1 MKFTITQEA
10 FAEGLQNAVSAV
22 NPRSTLP
29 ILSNVL
35 LQAADGQL
43 VLTATDL
50 EFTVRT
56 KVPAQVGKAG
66 ATTLPAKR
74 ISTLVKDLPKADIEV
89 EIDAKSVATLRS
101 GAGVYRIFG
110 LPEAEFPGLPAFDD
124 AVEFTL
130 KSSELKDGLRKT
142 HYAISLD
149 ETRYVLNGIFFSF
162 KGDKLTLV
170 ATDGRRLALAEVNDL
185 EIPPSQEREFIVRTK
200 AIHELMR
207 ALADDGDVTIRLAQ
221 NMVQFDCGPTTLISK
236 LVEGNYPNYVQVIPT
251 KVNERVTVER
261 EGLLNAVRR
270 VSLLNNEKTASV
282 RLNFGKGNID
292 ITSNTPEVGEARESM
307 AVNYK
312 GRDISIAFNP
322 EFLMAPLRYL
332 QEDEV
337 HFELI
342 DDISPGVIKIKAPF
356 VYVLMPMRVGGV

>member
-10 FAEGLQNAVSAV
+10 FSDGLQNAVSAV

-35 LQAADGQL
+35 LQAAEDH
-43 VLTATDL
+43 LTLTSTDL
-50 EFTVRT
+50 DFTVRT
-56 KVPAQVGKAG
+56 KVAAKVGKSG

-74 ISTLVKDLPKADIEV
+74 LSTLVKDLPRTEIEV
-89 EIDAKSVATLRS
+89 EVDGKSQATLHS
-101 GAGVYRIFG
+101 GAGVYKIFG
-110 LPEAEFPGLPAFDD
+110 LPEAEFPGLPAFEE
-124 AVEFTL
+124 AVEFKL
-130 KSSELKDGLRKT
+130 KSADLKDGLRKT

-162 KGDKLTLV
+162 KADKLTLV
-170 ATDGRRLALAEVNDL
+170 ATDGRRLALAEINDL

-207 ALADDGDVTIRLAQ
+207 ALKDDGEVVIRLAQ
-221 NMVQFDCGPTTLISK
+221 NLVQFDCGPTTLISK

-261 EGLLNAVRR
+261 ESLLNAVRR

-282 RLNFGKGNID
+282 RLSFAKGNID
-292 ITSNTPEVGEARESM
+292 ITSNTPEVGEARETLPVS
-307 AVNYK
+307 YK
-312 GRDISIAFNP
+312 GKDISISFNP

-342 DDISPGVIKIKAPF
+342 DDISPGVIKINAPF
-356 VYVLMPMRVGGV
+356 VYVLMPMRVGGA

>member
-1 MKFTITQEA
+1 MKFTIPQDA

-35 LQAADGQL
+35 LQASDGEL
-43 VLTATDL
+43 VLTSTDL
-50 EFTVRT
+50 DFTVRT
-56 KVPAQVGKAG
+56 RVEAKVSKSG
-66 ATTLPAKR
+66 ATTLPARR
-74 ISTLVKDLPKADIEV
+74 ISTLVKDLPKTDIEV
-89 EIDAKSVATLRS
+89 EVDVKSLATLKS
-101 GAGVYRIFG
+101 GAGVYKVFG
-110 LPEAEFPGLPAFDD
+110 MPEAEFPGLPAFED
-124 AVEFTL
+124 AVEFKL
-130 KSSELKDGLRKT
+130 KASDLKDGLRKT

-200 AIHELMR
+200 AITELMR
-207 ALADDGDVTIRLAQ
+207 ALKDDGEVVIRLAQ

-261 EGLLNAVRR
+261 ETLLNAVRR
-270 VSLLNNEKTASV
+270 VSLLNTEKTASV
-282 RLNFGKGNID
+282 RLNFIKGKIE
-292 ITSNTPEVGEARESM
+292 ITSNTPEVGEAREEM
-307 AVNYK
+307 AVSYK
-312 GRDISIAFNP
+312 GKDISIAFNP

-332 QEDEV
+332 SEDEV

-342 DDISPGVIKIKAPF
+342 DDISPGVLKINAPY
-356 VYVLMPMRVGGV
+356 VYVLMPMRVGA

>member
-1 MKFTITQEA
+1 MKFTISQEA

-22 NPRSTLP
+22 NSRSTLP

-35 LQAADGQL
+35 LQASNGEL

-50 EFTVRT
+50 DFTVRT
-56 KVPAQVGKAG
+56 KAEAKVGKSG
-66 ATTLPAKR
+66 STTLPAR
-74 ISTLVKDLPKADIEV
+74 HLSTLVKDLPKTDIEV
-89 EIDAKSVATLRS
+89 EVDGKSMATLKS
-101 GAGVYRIFG
+101 GAGVYKIFG
-110 LPEAEFPGLPAFDD
+110 MPEAEFPGLPAFEG
-124 AVEFTL
+124 AVEFKL
-130 KSSELKDGLRKT
+130 KASDLKDGLRKT

-185 EIPPSQEREFIVRTK
+185 EIPPSQER
-200 AIHELMR
+200 
-207 ALADDGDVTIRLAQ
+207 ALHDDGEVVVRISQ

-261 EGLLNAVRR
+261 ETLLNAVRR
-270 VSLLNNEKTASV
+270 VSLLNTEKTASV
-282 RLNFGKGNID
+282 RLNFTKGRIE
-292 ITSNTPEVGEARESM
+292 ITSNTPEVGEAREEM
-307 AVNYK
+307 AVSYK
-312 GRDISIAFNP
+312 GKDISIAFNP

-332 QEDEV
+332 SEDEV

-342 DDISPGVIKIKAPF
+342 DDISPGVIKINAPF
-356 VYVLMPMRVGGV
+356 VYVLMPMRVGA

>member
-1 MKFTITQEA
+1 MKFTISQDA
-10 FAEGLQNAVSAV
+10 FSNGLQNAVSAV

-35 LQAADGQL
+35 LQAAGETL
-43 VLTATDL
+43 TLTATDL
-50 EFTVRT
+50 DFTVRT
-56 KVPAQVGKAG
+56 KVPSKVAKSG
-66 ATTLPAKR
+66 ATTLPAR
-74 ISTLVKDLPKADIEV
+74 RLSTLVKDLPKTDIEV
-89 EIDAKSVATLRS
+89 EVDAKSVATLHS

-110 LPEAEFPGLPAFDD
+110 MPEAEFPGFPAFED
-124 AVEFTL
+124 AVQFTL
-130 KSSELKDGLRKT
+130 KAADLKDGLRKT

-185 EIPPSQEREFIVRTK
+185 EIAPSQERDFIVRTK
-200 AIHELMR
+200 AVHELMR
-207 ALADDGDVTIRLAQ
+207 VIPDDGEVTVSLAQ
-221 NMVQFDCGPTTLISK
+221 NMVQFDCGPTTVISK
-236 LVEGNYPNYVQVIPT
+236 LVEGNYPNYLQVIPS
-251 KVNERVTVER
+251 KVNERITVER
-261 EGLLNAVRR
+261 ESLLNAVRR

-282 RLNFGKGNID
+282 RLTFGKGNID

-312 GRDISIAFNP
+312 GKDISVSFNP

-342 DDISPGVIKIKAPF
+342 DDISPGVIKINAPF
-356 VYVLMPMRVGGV
+356 VYVLMPMRLGA

>member
-43 VLTATDL
+43 VLTSTDL
-50 EFTVRT
+50 DFTVRT
-56 KVPAQVGKAG
+56 KVPAKVGKSG
-66 ATTLPAKR
+66 ATTLPAR
-74 ISTLVKDLPKADIEV
+74 RLSTLVKDLPKADIEV
-89 EIDAKSVATLRS
+89 EVDAKSVATLHS
-101 GAGVYRIFG
+101 GAGVYKMFG
-110 LPEAEFPGLPAFDD
+110 MPEAEFPGLPAFDG

-130 KSSELKDGLRKT
+130 KAADLKDGLRKT

-200 AIHELMR
+200 TIHELMR
-207 ALADDGDVTIRLAQ
+207 ALGEDGDVVIRLAQ

-261 EGLLNAVRR
+261 EILLNAVRR
-270 VSLLNNEKTASV
+270 VSLLNTEKTASV
-282 RLNFGKGNID
+282 RLNFGKGGIE
-292 ITSNTPEVGEARESM
+292 ITCNTPEVGEARESV
-307 AVNYK
+307 AAQYK
-312 GRDISIAFNP
+312 GKDISIAFNP

-332 QEDEV
+332 QEDQV

-342 DDISPGVIKIKAPF
+342 DDISPGVIKINAPF
-356 VYVLMPMRVGGV
+356 VYVLMPMRVGGA

>member
-1 MKFTITQEA
+1 MKFTISQEA
-10 FAEGLQNAVSAV
+10 FADGLQNAVSAV

-35 LQAADGQL
+35 LQASGDT
-43 VLTATDL
+43 LTLTSTDL
-50 EFTVRT
+50 DFTVRT
-56 KVPAQVGKAG
+56 SVPAKTGKQG

-74 ISTLVKDLPKADIEV
+74 LSTLVKDLPKTDIEV
-89 EIDAKSVATLRS
+89 EVDSKSVATLHS
-101 GAGVYRIFG
+101 GAGVYKIFG
-110 LPEAEFPGLPAFDD
+110 LPEAEFPGLPAFEG
-124 AVEFTL
+124 AVEFNL
-130 KSSELKDGLRKT
+130 KSADLKDALRKT

-185 EIPPSQEREFIVRTK
+185 EIPKSQERDFIVRTK
-200 AIHELMR
+200 AIQELMR
-207 ALADDGDVTIRLAQ
+207 ALNDEGDVIIRLAQ
-221 NMVQFDCGPTTLISK
+221 NLVQFECGPTTLISK

-261 EGLLNAVRR
+261 EALLNAVRR

-282 RLNFGKGNID
+282 RLGFTKGNID
-292 ITSNTPEVGEARESM
+292 ITCNTPEVGEAREAL
-307 AVNYK
+307 AVSYK
-312 GRDISIAFNP
+312 GKDISIAFNP
-322 EFLMAPLRYL
+322 EFLLAPLRYL

-342 DDISPGVIKIKAPF
+342 DDISPGVIKINAPF
-356 VYVLMPMRVGGV
+356 VYVLMPMRVGGA

>member
-10 FAEGLQNAVSAV
+10 FSDGLQNAVSAV

-35 LQAADGQL
+35 LQAADDHL
-43 VLTATDL
+43 TMTATDL
-50 EFTVRT
+50 DFTVRT
-56 KVPAQVGKAG
+56 KVAAKIGKAG
-66 ATTLPAKR
+66 STTLPAKR
-74 ISTLVKDLPKADIEV
+74 LSTLVKDLPRAEIEV
-89 EIDAKSVATLRS
+89 EVDGKSQATLHS
-101 GAGVYRIFG
+101 GAGVYKIFG
-110 LPEAEFPGLPAFDD
+110 LPEAEFPGLPAFENS
-124 AVEFTL
+124 VEFKL
-130 KSSELKDGLRKT
+130 KAADLKDGLRKT

-162 KGDKLTLV
+162 KADKLTLV
-170 ATDGRRLALAEVNDL
+170 ATDGRRLALAEINDL
-185 EIPPSQEREFIVRTK
+185 EIPASQEREFIVRTK

-207 ALADDGDVTIRLAQ
+207 ALKDDGEVIIRLSQ
-221 NMVQFDCGPTTLISK
+221 NLVQFDCGPTTLISK

-261 EGLLNAVRR
+261 ESLLNAVRR

-282 RLNFGKGNID
+282 RLSFAKGSIE
-292 ITSNTPEVGEARESM
+292 ITSNTPEVGEAREAL
-307 AVNYK
+307 AVSYK
-312 GRDISIAFNP
+312 GKDISIAFNP

-342 DDISPGVIKIKAPF
+342 DDISPGVIKINAPF

>member
-35 LQAADGQL
+35 LQAADGHL
-43 VLTATDL
+43 VLTSTDL
-50 EFTVRT
+50 DFTVRT
-56 KVPAQVGKAG
+56 KVPAKIGKSG
-66 ATTLPAKR
+66 STTLPAKR
-74 ISTLVKDLPKADIEV
+74 LSTLVKDLPKTDIEV

-101 GAGVYRIFG
+101 GAGVYKIFG
-110 LPEAEFPGLPAFDD
+110 LPEAEFPGMPAFDG

-130 KSSELKDGLRKT
+130 KSADLKDALRKT

-170 ATDGRRLALAEVNDL
+170 ATDGRRLALAEVIDL
-185 EIPPSQEREFIVRTK
+185 EIPSSQEREFIVRTK

-207 ALADDGDVTIRLAQ
+207 ALRDDGDVTIRLAQ

-261 EGLLNAVRR
+261 EALLNAVRR

-282 RLNFGKGNID
+282 RLNFTKGNID

-312 GRDISIAFNP
+312 GREISIAFNP

-332 QEDEV
+332 QEDQV

-342 DDISPGVIKIKAPF
+342 DDISPGVIKINAPF
-356 VYVLMPMRVGGV
+356 VYVLMPMRVGGA

>member
-1 MKFTITQEA
+1 M
-10 FAEGLQNAVSAV
+10 
-22 NPRSTLP
+22 
-29 ILSNVL
+29 
-35 LQAADGQL
+35 
-43 VLTATDL
+43 
-50 EFTVRT
+50 
-56 KVPAQVGKAG
+56 
-66 ATTLPAKR
+66 
-74 ISTLVKDLPKADIEV
+74 
-89 EIDAKSVATLRS
+89 
-101 GAGVYRIFG
+101 
-110 LPEAEFPGLPAFDD
+110 PEAEFPGLPAFDS
-124 AVEFTL
+124 AVEFKL
-130 KSSELKDGLRKT
+130 KASDLKDGLRKT

-200 AIHELMR
+200 AITELMR
-207 ALADDGDVTIRLAQ
+207 ALKDDGEVVIRLAQ

-261 EGLLNAVRR
+261 ETLLNAVRR
-270 VSLLNNEKTASV
+270 VSLLNTEKTASV
-282 RLNFGKGNID
+282 RLNFSKGKIE
-292 ITSNTPEVGEARESM
+292 ITSNTPEVGEAREEM

-312 GRDISIAFNP
+312 GKDISIAFNP

-332 QEDEV
+332 SEDEV

-342 DDISPGVIKIKAPF
+342 DDISPGVIKINAPF
-356 VYVLMPMRVGGV
+356 VYVLMPMRVGA

>member
-1 MKFTITQEA
+1 MRFTITQEA
-10 FAEGLQNAVSAV
+10 FADGLQNAVSAV

-35 LQAADGQL
+35 LQAADGFL
-43 VLTATDL
+43 VLTSTDL
-50 EFTVRT
+50 DFTVRT
-56 KVPAQVGKAG
+56 KVPAKVGKSG

-74 ISTLVKDLPKADIEV
+74 LSTLVKDLPKTEIEV
-89 EIDAKSVATLRS
+89 EVDAKSVATLKS
-101 GAGVYRIFG
+101 GAGVYRIYG
-110 LPEAEFPGLPAFDD
+110 MPETEFPGLPAFEG

-130 KSSELKDGLRKT
+130 KSADLKDGLRKT

-162 KGDKLTLV
+162 KADKLTLV

-185 EIPPSQEREFIVRTK
+185 EIPASQEREFIVRTK
-200 AIHELMR
+200 TIHELMR
-207 ALADDGDVTIRLAQ
+207 MLGDEGDVVVRLAQ

-251 KVNERVTVER
+251 KVNERVAVER
-261 EGLLNAVRR
+261 EMLLNAVRR

-282 RLNFGKGNID
+282 RLNFTKGNLD

-307 AVNYK
+307 AINYK
-312 GRDISIAFNP
+312 GQDISIAFNP

-332 QEDEV
+332 QEDQV

-342 DDISPGVIKIKAPF
+342 DDISPGVLKINAPF
-356 VYVLMPMRVGGV
+356 VYVLMPMRVGAS

>member
-1 MKFTITQEA
+1 MKFTIPQDA

-35 LQAADGQL
+35 LQAANGEL
-43 VLTATDL
+43 VLTSTDL
-50 EFTVRT
+50 DFTVRT
-56 KVPAQVGKAG
+56 KVETKVGKSG
-66 ATTLPAKR
+66 ATTLPAR
-74 ISTLVKDLPKADIEV
+74 RLSTLVKDLPKTDIEV
-89 EIDAKSVATLRS
+89 EVDAKSMATLKS
-101 GAGVYRIFG
+101 GAGVYKIYG
-110 LPEAEFPGLPAFDD
+110 MPEAEFPGLPAFEG
-124 AVEFTL
+124 AVEFKL
-130 KSSELKDGLRKT
+130 KAADLKDGLRKT

-200 AIHELMR
+200 AISELMR
-207 ALADDGDVTIRLAQ
+207 ALKDDGEVVIRLAQ

-261 EGLLNAVRR
+261 ETLLNAVRR
-270 VSLLNNEKTASV
+270 VSLLNTEKTASV
-282 RLNFGKGNID
+282 RLNFSKGKIE
-292 ITSNTPEVGEARESM
+292 ITSNTPEVGEAREEM

-312 GRDISIAFNP
+312 GKDISIAFNP

-332 QEDEV
+332 SEDEV

-342 DDISPGVIKIKAPF
+342 DDISPGVVKINAPF
-356 VYVLMPMRVGGV
+356 VYVLMPMRVGA

>member
-1 MKFTITQEA
+1 MKFTISQEA

-22 NPRSTLP
+22 NARSTLP

-35 LQAADGQL
+35 LQTSDDEL
-43 VLTATDL
+43 VLTSTDL
-50 EFTVRT
+50 DFTVRT
-56 KVPAQVGKAG
+56 RVPAKIGKSG
-66 ATTLPAKR
+66 STTLPAKR
-74 ISTLVKDLPKADIEV
+74 LSTLVKDLPKTDIEV
-89 EIDAKSVATLRS
+89 EVDAKSLATMKS
-101 GAGVYRIFG
+101 GAGVYKIFG
-110 LPEAEFPGLPAFDD
+110 MPEAEFPGLPAFED
-124 AVEFTL
+124 AVEFKL
-130 KSSELKDGLRKT
+130 KASDLRDGLRKT

-162 KGDKLTLV
+162 KSDKLTLV

-200 AIHELMR
+200 AITELMR
-207 ALADDGDVTIRLAQ
+207 ALADDGEVVIRLAQ
-221 NMVQFDCGPTTLISK
+221 NLVQFDCGPTTLVSK

-261 EGLLNAVRR
+261 EALLNAVRR
-270 VSLLNNEKTASV
+270 VSLLNNEKTAAV
-282 RLNFGKGNID
+282 RLHFGKGNIE
-292 ITSNTPEVGEARESM
+292 ITCNTPEVGEARESL
-307 AVNYK
+307 AVAYK
-312 GRDISIAFNP
+312 GKDITIAFNP

-342 DDISPGVIKIKAPF
+342 DDISPGVIKINAPF
-356 VYVLMPMRVGGV
+356 VYVLMPMRVGA

>member
-10 FAEGLQNAVSAV
+10 FADGLQNAVSAV

-35 LQAADGQL
+35 LQAADDHL
-43 VLTATDL
+43 ILTSTDL
-50 EFTVRT
+50 DFTVRT
-56 KVPAQVGKAG
+56 KVPAQIGKTG

-74 ISTLVKDLPKADIEV
+74 LSTLVKDLPKTDIAVEV
-89 EIDAKSVATLRS
+89 DGKSMATLHS
-101 GAGVYRIFG
+101 GAGVYKIFG
-110 LPEAEFPGLPAFDD
+110 LPEAEFPGLPAFED

-130 KSSELKDGLRKT
+130 KAADLKDGLRKT

-170 ATDGRRLALAEVNDL
+170 ATDGRRLALAEINDL

-200 AIHELMR
+200 AIQELQR
-207 ALADDGDVTIRLAQ
+207 VLKDDGNVVIRLAQ
-221 NMVQFDCGPTTLISK
+221 NMVMFECGATTIICK

-261 EGLLNAVRR
+261 EALLNAVRR

-282 RLNFGKGNID
+282 RLVFSKGNLEV
-292 ITSNTPEVGEARESM
+292 TSNAPEVGEAREAL
-307 AVNYK
+307 AVSYK
-312 GRDISIAFNP
+312 GKDISIAFNP

-342 DDISPGVIKIKAPF
+342 DDISPGVIKINAPF
-356 VYVLMPMRVGGV
+356 VYVLMPMRVGAA

>member
-1 MKFTITQEA
+1 MKFTISQEA

-35 LQAADGQL
+35 LQASDGEL
-43 VLTATDL
+43 VLTSTDL
-50 EFTVRT
+50 DFTVRT
-56 KVPAQVGKAG
+56 KVAAKVGKSG
-66 ATTLPAKR
+66 STTLPAR
-74 ISTLVKDLPKADIEV
+74 RLSTLVKDLPKTDIEV
-89 EIDAKSVATLRS
+89 EVDSKSMATLKS
-101 GAGVYRIFG
+101 GAGVYKIFG
-110 LPEAEFPGLPAFDD
+110 MPEAEFPGLPAFEG
-124 AVEFTL
+124 AVEFKL
-130 KSSELKDGLRKT
+130 KAADLKDGLRKT

-200 AIHELMR
+200 AISELMR
-207 ALADDGDVTIRLAQ
+207 ALKDDGEVVIRLAQ

-261 EGLLNAVRR
+261 ETLLNAVRR
-270 VSLLNNEKTASV
+270 VSLLNTEKTASV
-282 RLNFGKGNID
+282 RLNFSKGKIE
-292 ITSNTPEVGEARESM
+292 ITSNTPEVGEAREEM

-312 GRDISIAFNP
+312 GKDISIAFNP

-332 QEDEV
+332 SEDEV

-342 DDISPGVIKIKAPF
+342 DDISPGVIKINAPF
-356 VYVLMPMRVGGV
+356 VYVLMPMRVGA

>member
-1 MKFTITQEA
+1 MKFTISQEA

-35 LQAADGQL
+35 LQAADDE
-43 VLTATDL
+43 LTLTSTDL
-50 EFTVRT
+50 DFTVRT
-56 KVPAQVGKAG
+56 KVAAKVGKSG
-66 ATTLPAKR
+66 ASTLPAR
-74 ISTLVKDLPKADIEV
+74 RLSTLVKDLPRTDIEV
-89 EIDAKSVATLRS
+89 EIDAKSLATLKS
-101 GAGVYRIFG
+101 GAGVYKIFG
-110 LPEAEFPGLPAFDD
+110 LPEAEFPGLPAFDG
-124 AVEFTL
+124 AVEFKL
-130 KSSELKDGLRKT
+130 KSGDLKDGLRKT

-185 EIPPSQEREFIVRTK
+185 EIPQSQEREFIVRTK
-200 AIHELMR
+200 AISELMR
-207 ALADDGDVTIRLAQ
+207 ALKDDGDVIVRVAQ

-261 EGLLNAVRR
+261 ESLLNAVRR
-270 VSLLNNEKTASV
+270 VSLLNTEKTASV
-282 RLNFGKGNID
+282 RLHFTKGSLD
-292 ITSNTPEVGEARESM
+292 ITSNTPEVGEAREEM

-312 GRDISIAFNP
+312 GKDISIAFNP

-332 QEDEV
+332 HEDEV

-342 DDISPGVIKIKAPF
+342 DDISPGVIKINAPF
-356 VYVLMPMRVGGV
+356 VYVLMPMRVGA

>member
-1 MKFTITQEA
+1 MKFTISQEA

-22 NPRSTLP
+22 NSRSTLP
-29 ILSNVL
+29 ILTNVL
-35 LQAADGQL
+35 IQASDGEL
-43 VLTATDL
+43 ILTATDL
-50 EFTVRT
+50 DFTVRT
-56 KVPAQVGKAG
+56 KAEAKVGKSG
-66 ATTLPAKR
+66 STTLPAR
-74 ISTLVKDLPKADIEV
+74 RLSTLVKDLPKTEIEV
-89 EIDAKSVATLRS
+89 EVDGKSMATLKS
-101 GAGVYRIFG
+101 GAGVYKIFG
-110 LPEAEFPGLPAFDD
+110 MPEAEFPGLPAFEG
-124 AVEFTL
+124 AVEFKL
-130 KSSELKDGLRKT
+130 KASDLKDGLRKT

-200 AIHELMR
+200 AVTELMR
-207 ALADDGDVTIRLAQ
+207 ALKDDGEVTVRISQ

-261 EGLLNAVRR
+261 ETLLNAVRR
-270 VSLLNNEKTASV
+270 VSLLNTEKTASV
-282 RLNFGKGNID
+282 RLNFTKGKIEIN
-292 ITSNTPEVGEARESM
+292 SNTPEVGEAREEM
-307 AVNYK
+307 AVSYK
-312 GRDISIAFNP
+312 GKDISIAFNP

-332 QEDEV
+332 SEDEI

-342 DDISPGVIKIKAPF
+342 DDISPGVLKINAPF
-356 VYVLMPMRVGGV
+356 VYVLMPMRVGT

>member
-35 LQAADGQL
+35 LQAADGHL

-56 KVPAQVGKAG
+56 SVPAQVGKAG

-89 EIDAKSVATLRS
+89 EIDTKSVATLRS

-207 ALADDGDVTIRLAQ
+207 ALADDGEVTIRLAQ

-261 EGLLNAVRR
+261 EVLLNAVRR

>member
-1 MKFTITQEA
+1 MKFTISQEA
-10 FAEGLQNAVSAV
+10 FADGLQNAVSAV

-35 LQAADGQL
+35 LQAADDEL
-43 VLTATDL
+43 VLTSTDL
-50 EFTVRT
+50 DFTVRT
-56 KVPAQVGKAG
+56 RVPAKIGKSG
-66 ATTLPAKR
+66 STTIPAKR
-74 ISTLVKDLPKADIEV
+74 VSTLVKDLPKTDIEV
-89 EIDAKSVATLRS
+89 EVDAKSLATLKS
-101 GAGVYRIFG
+101 GAGVYKIFG
-110 LPEAEFPGLPAFDD
+110 MPEAEFPGLPAFEG
-124 AVEFTL
+124 AVEFKL
-130 KSSELKDGLRKT
+130 KSADLKDGLRKT

-200 AIHELMR
+200 AITELMR
-207 ALADDGDVTIRLAQ
+207 ALKDDGDVVVRLAQ
-221 NMVQFDCGPTTLISK
+221 NMVQFECGATTLITK

-261 EGLLNAVRR
+261 EALLTAVRR
-270 VSLLNNEKTASV
+270 VSLLNSEKTAAV
-282 RLNFGKGNID
+282 RLNFTKGNLEILC
-292 ITSNTPEVGEARESM
+292 NTPEVGEAREEL
-307 AVNYK
+307 AVPYK
-312 GRDISIAFNP
+312 GKDISIAFNP

-342 DDISPGVIKIKAPF
+342 DDISPGVIKINAPF
-356 VYVLMPMRVGGV
+356 VYVLMPMRVGA

>member
-1 MKFTITQEA
+1 
-10 FAEGLQNAVSAV
+10 
-22 NPRSTLP
+22 
-29 ILSNVL
+29 
-35 LQAADGQL
+35 
-43 VLTATDL
+43 
-50 EFTVRT
+50 
-56 KVPAQVGKAG
+56 VGKSG
-66 ATTLPAKR
+66 STTLPAKR
-74 ISTLVKDLPKADIEV
+74 LSTLVKDLPKTELEV
-89 EIDAKSVATLRS
+89 EVDAKSMATLKS
-101 GAGVYRIFG
+101 GAGVYKIFG
-110 LPEAEFPGLPAFDD
+110 MPEAEFPGLPAFDS
-124 AVEFTL
+124 AVEFKL
-130 KSSELKDGLRKT
+130 KASDLKDGLRKT

-200 AIHELMR
+200 AITELMR
-207 ALADDGDVTIRLAQ
+207 ALKDDGEVVIRLAQ

-261 EGLLNAVRR
+261 ETLLNAVRR
-270 VSLLNNEKTASV
+270 VSLLNTEKTASV
-282 RLNFGKGNID
+282 RLNFSKGKIE
-292 ITSNTPEVGEARESM
+292 ITSNTPEVGEAREEM

-312 GRDISIAFNP
+312 GKDISIAFNP

-332 QEDEV
+332 SEDEV

-342 DDISPGVIKIKAPF
+342 DDISPGVIKINAPF
-356 VYVLMPMRVGGV
+356 VYVLMPMRVGA

>member
-1 MKFTITQEA
+1 MKFTISQDA

-35 LQAADGQL
+35 LQASNGEL
-43 VLTATDL
+43 VLTSTDL
-50 EFTVRT
+50 DFTVRT
-56 KVPAQVGKAG
+56 NVEAKVGKSG
-66 ATTLPAKR
+66 STTLPAKR
-74 ISTLVKDLPKADIEV
+74 LSTLVKDLPKTELEV
-89 EIDAKSVATLRS
+89 EVDAKSMATLKS
-101 GAGVYRIFG
+101 GAGVYKIFG
-110 LPEAEFPGLPAFDD
+110 MPEAEFPGLPAFDS
-124 AVEFTL
+124 AVEFKL
-130 KSSELKDGLRKT
+130 KASDLKDGLRKT

-200 AIHELMR
+200 AITELMR
-207 ALADDGDVTIRLAQ
+207 ALKDDGEVVIRLAQ

-261 EGLLNAVRR
+261 ETLLNAVRR
-270 VSLLNNEKTASV
+270 VSLLNTEKTASV
-282 RLNFGKGNID
+282 RLNFSKGKIE
-292 ITSNTPEVGEARESM
+292 ITSNTPEVGEAREEM

-312 GRDISIAFNP
+312 GKDISIAFNP

-332 QEDEV
+332 SEDEV

-342 DDISPGVIKIKAPF
+342 DDISPGVIKINAPF
-356 VYVLMPMRVGGV
+356 VYVLMPMRVGA

>member
-1 MKFTITQEA
+1 MKFTISQEA
-10 FAEGLQNAVSAV
+10 FSDGLQNAVSAV

-35 LQAADGQL
+35 LQAADDEL
-43 VLTATDL
+43 VLTSTDL
-50 EFTVRT
+50 DFTVRT
-56 KVPAQVGKAG
+56 RVPAKIGKSG
-66 ATTLPAKR
+66 STTIPAKR
-74 ISTLVKDLPKADIEV
+74 VSTLVKDLPKTDIEV
-89 EIDAKSVATLRS
+89 EVDAKSLATLRS
-101 GAGVYRIFG
+101 GAGVYKIFG
-110 LPEAEFPGLPAFDD
+110 MPEAEFPGLPAFEG
-124 AVEFTL
+124 AVEFKL
-130 KSSELKDGLRKT
+130 KSADLKDGLRKT

-200 AIHELMR
+200 AITELMR
-207 ALADDGDVTIRLAQ
+207 ALKDDGDVVVRLAQ
-221 NMVQFDCGPTTLISK
+221 NMVQFECGGTTLITK

-261 EGLLNAVRR
+261 EALLTAVRR
-270 VSLLNNEKTASV
+270 VSLLNSEKTAAV
-282 RLNFGKGNID
+282 RLNFTKGNLEILC
-292 ITSNTPEVGEARESM
+292 NTPEVGEAREEL
-307 AVNYK
+307 AVPYK
-312 GRDISIAFNP
+312 GKDISIAFNP

-342 DDISPGVIKIKAPF
+342 DDISPGVLKINAPF
-356 VYVLMPMRVGGV
+356 VYVLMPMRVGA

>member
-35 LQAADGQL
+35 LQAADGHL
-43 VLTATDL
+43 VLTSTDL
-50 EFTVRT
+50 DFTVRT
-56 KVPAQVGKAG
+56 KVPAKIGKTG
-66 ATTLPAKR
+66 STTLPAKR
-74 ISTLVKDLPKADIEV
+74 LSTLVKDLPKTDIEV

-101 GAGVYRIFG
+101 GAGVYKIFG
-110 LPEAEFPGLPAFDD
+110 LPEAEFPGMPAFDG

-130 KSSELKDGLRKT
+130 KSADLKDALRKT

-170 ATDGRRLALAEVNDL
+170 ATDGRRLALAEVIDL
-185 EIPPSQEREFIVRTK
+185 EIPSSQEREFIVRTK

-207 ALADDGDVTIRLAQ
+207 ALRDDGDVTIRLAQ

-261 EGLLNAVRR
+261 EALLNAVRR

-282 RLNFGKGNID
+282 RLNFSKGNID

-312 GRDISIAFNP
+312 GREISIAFNP

-332 QEDEV
+332 QEDQV

-342 DDISPGVIKIKAPF
+342 DDISPGVIKINAPF
-356 VYVLMPMRVGGV
+356 VYVLMPMRVGGA

>member
-1 MKFTITQEA
+1 M
-10 FAEGLQNAVSAV
+10 
-22 NPRSTLP
+22 
-29 ILSNVL
+29 
-35 LQAADGQL
+35 
-43 VLTATDL
+43 
-50 EFTVRT
+50 
-56 KVPAQVGKAG
+56 
-66 ATTLPAKR
+66 
-74 ISTLVKDLPKADIEV
+74 
-89 EIDAKSVATLRS
+89 ATLKS
-101 GAGVYRIFG
+101 GAGVYKIFG
-110 LPEAEFPGLPAFDD
+110 MPEAEFPGLPAFDS
-124 AVEFTL
+124 AVEFKL
-130 KSSELKDGLRKT
+130 KASDLKDGLRKT

-200 AIHELMR
+200 AITELMR
-207 ALADDGDVTIRLAQ
+207 ALKDDGEVVIRLAQ

-261 EGLLNAVRR
+261 ETLLNAVRR
-270 VSLLNNEKTASV
+270 VSLLNTEKTASV
-282 RLNFGKGNID
+282 RLNFSKGKIE
-292 ITSNTPEVGEARESM
+292 ITSNTPEVGEAREEM

-312 GRDISIAFNP
+312 GKDISIAFNP

-332 QEDEV
+332 NEDEV

-342 DDISPGVIKIKAPF
+342 DDISPGVIKINAPF
-356 VYVLMPMRVGGV
+356 VYVLMPMRVGA